1 MKKNKKIILVAL
13 FTFFT
18 VFLWIGA
25 EVYLSLTEPKVP
37 KNLQKLIKPLNPNF
51 DEDTLNSLKERRLLT
66 ESELIKVDQLVKA
79 DFFTSP
85 ETEESETEPAAD
97 NENNIMQNQP
107 ENENTEENNQNVE
120 QENNP
125 EAPSEENIMET
136 ETKESFGTE
145 VTPPETPEQE
155 NIEEENPQ
163 TEGETVPN
171 EQ

>member
-37 KNLQKLIKPLNPNF
+37 QNLQKLIKPLNPNF
-51 DEDTLNSLKERRLLT
+51 DENTLNSLRERRRLT
-66 ESELIKVDQLVKA
+66 ESELRRVNQLVKA

-85 ETEESETEPAAD
+85 ETEESKIEPAAN
-97 NENNIMQNQP
+97 NEKNIMQNQSET
-107 ENENTEENNQNVE
+107 ENVEEINQNEE
-120 QENNP
+120 QEDNSEVP
-125 EAPSEENIMET
+125 PEENIMEP
-136 ETKESFGTE
+136 ETKENLGTE
-145 VTPPETPEQE
+145 ETPPETQEQE
-155 NIEEENPQ
+155 KIEEENPQ
-163 TEGETVPN
+163 TEGESVQN